1 MIDITTSKVAVP
13 ASLFLAL
20 RHRLAHR
27 GQDGGVRRRQD
38 VSTRGHVPRTRV
50 HGRVPHRRV
59 LPRFAFDEG
68 RPSRDDGAL
77 HRFESG
83 CAGDL
88 AAEVEGGIARTR
100 RDSRGRLRGGL
111 RATSQAISSIL
122 LGKRRMRYL
131 VIGPASMGVFSQI
144 GILEKLNDRI
154 ADVEEISGSSA
165 GAIIGFMLALGMSS
179 EEIASAAFDLDM
191 GNFTVPQFRTFLQR
205 YGFVNTQPIRDQ
217 FAKIVGCDPTFA
229 QLDKKLYVAAFCLND
244 AQTVYFS
251 RDTHPDMKV
260 IDAVIMSM
268 SIPVVFATS
277 MYDGKTY
284 VDGSTTE
291 FHPVAHMIN
300 ARQTSPSSA

>member
-1 MIDITTSKVAVP
+1 
-13 ASLFLAL
+13 
-20 RHRLAHR
+20 
-27 GQDGGVRRRQD
+27 
-38 VSTRGHVPRTRV
+38 
-50 HGRVPHRRV
+50 
-59 LPRFAFDEG
+59 
-68 RPSRDDGAL
+68 
-77 HRFESG
+77 
-83 CAGDL
+83 
-88 AAEVEGGIARTR
+88 
-100 RDSRGRLRGGL
+100 
-111 RATSQAISSIL
+111 
-122 LGKRRMRYL
+122 MRYL

-277 MYDGKTY
+277 MYDGKMY

-291 FHPVAHMIN
+291 FHPVAPFYDKRPTDVAVVGVKMSRAYRESIDN
-300 ARQTSPSSA
+300 PRQFFEALVRASLANRNTNIDPEYALYECDVAEMNIFDFNMDFETKVRLYNMGYESVRD